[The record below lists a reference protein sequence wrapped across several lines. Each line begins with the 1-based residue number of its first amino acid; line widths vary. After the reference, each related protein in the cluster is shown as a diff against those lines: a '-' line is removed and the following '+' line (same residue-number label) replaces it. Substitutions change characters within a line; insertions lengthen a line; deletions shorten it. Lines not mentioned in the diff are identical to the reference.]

1 MFRAE
6 QDELAAKSQE
16 KAGQAIAAGTFK
28 EEIVP
33 VSVPGRKGPTIVRLV
48 RIIFQI
54 FFIPYLVL
62 THHLLFK

>member
-1 MFRAE
+1 M
-6 QDELAAKSQE
+6 AAKSQG

-54 FFIPYLVL
+54 FLFFI
-62 THHLLFK
+62 LLKPSFTF